1 MNAMINVSSI
11 ADHFDI
17 SIAYLSRIFKKYH
30 GINIS
35 EYITLYR
42 LDRAKELLNEK
53 KMVGEVVDKC
63 GFGSLRTFLRVFKS
77 VEGITPG
84 QYKHSVVKED

>member
-1 MNAMINVSSI
+1 MMNVSSI
-11 ADHFDI
+11 ADNFHI

-35 EYITLYR
+35 EYITSYR
-42 LDRAKELLNEK
+42 LDCAKSLLSEG
-53 KMVGEVVDKC
+53 KMVSEVVEEC

-84 QYKHSVVKED
+84 QYKSTVVKER